1 MDVKNKVNDFK
12 QELIRL
18 RRDFHEHPELGF
30 QEFRSG
36 EIIENYLKE
45 CGCEVKRMAKTGVV
59 GLLKGGQPGATL
71 LMRADMDALP
81 MTEENDVP
89 YKSKNEGVMHSCAH
103 DGHMAMLLVA
113 AKILSSKKEELYG
126 NIKFVFQPNEED
138 AGAKFMVE
146 EGVLQNPKV
155 DASLAIHLW
164 SQIEVGKL
172 GISEGPVMGAHD
184 NFKIVIK
191 GKGGHSAMPHGAID
205 PVIIASQIVIAS
217 QAVQTKQ
224 INVLRPTLIN
234 FSTIHAGTASNII
247 PESVTMTG
255 TLRYLYAGGP
265 DSLERPRQRLEKIV
279 AGICE
284 TFNAQCEIEFIPS
297 NFPVINDAKVAN
309 LVRKI
314 GTEMV
319 GEKNVISYVTMA
331 GEDFSEFSVG
341 GIPSTFYFVGVGNS
355 EKGTDYPHHH
365 PKFDIDED
373 ALTIGTEMH
382 VRTALE
388 YLSPKNN

>member
-1 MDVKNKVNDFK
+1 MDVKAKANDFK
-12 QELIRL
+12 EELIRL

-30 QEFRSG
+30 QEFRSQA
-36 EIIENYLKE
+36 IIENYLKE
-45 CGCEVKRMAKTGVV
+45 CGLEVNRMAKTGVV
-59 GLLKGGQPGATL
+59 ALLKGEQAGPTL

-89 YKSKNEGVMHSCAH
+89 YKSKNEGVMHSCGH

-113 AKILSSKKEELYG
+113 AKILSTNKDKLYG

-138 AGAKFMVE
+138 AGAKYMVE

-155 DASLAIHLW
+155 DACVAIHLW
-164 SQIEVGKL
+164 SQIESGKM
-172 GISEGPVMGAHD
+172 GISEGPVMGAHE

-191 GKGGHSAMPHGAID
+191 GKGGHSAMPHDAID
-205 PVIIASQIVIAS
+205 PVLIASQIVVAA

-255 TLRYLYAGGP
+255 TLRYLYAGGA
-265 DSLERPRQRLEKIV
+265 DTVERPRQRLEKVV

-284 TFNAQCEIEFIPS
+284 TFNAGHEIEFIPS
-297 NFPVINDAKVAN
+297 NFTVINDAKVAN
-309 LVRKI
+309 IVKKI
-314 GTEMV
+314 AVEMV
-319 GEKNVISYVTMA
+319 GEENVAPYVTMA
-331 GEDFSEFSVG
+331 GEDFSEFSIEG
-341 GIPSTFYFVGVGNS
+341 TPSTLYFVGVGNS

-365 PKFDIDED
+365 SKFNIDED
-373 ALTIGTEMH
+373 ALSIGTDMH

-388 YLSPKNN
+388 YLSPKED